1 MRALI
6 TGVTGFAGS
15 HLAEF
20 LAAHT
25 DLALHGTAYGPPPRV
40 DLARFVTLHAV
51 DLRDPAVVRALVAD
65 LAPDYVF
72 HLAAQAFVPQSWRDP
87 WETLETNLRGELNVL
102 EAVRARGAGRVLVIG
117 SNEEYGRARP
127 EDLPLREDSPLRPDS
142 PYGVSKVGQDL
153 LGLSYYL
160 SYSLEVVRVRPFNH
174 IGPRQDERFV
184 AGAFA
189 RQIALIEAGWAEPVV
204 RVGNLD
210 AQRDFSDVRDVVRAY
225 WLALTRGAPGAVYN
239 IGSGRPRTARE
250 LLDVLLAHSTRAIR
264 VEVDAERLR
273 PSDVPVSY
281 CDTGA
286 LRAATGWAPEIPFEQ
301 TVGDVLEDWRGRVR
315 SDEC

>member
-20 LAAHT
+20 LAAHS
-25 DLALHGTAYGPPPRV
+25 DLALHGTAYGPPPLV
-40 DLARFVTLHAV
+40 DLAGFMTLHTV

-65 LAPDYVF
+65 VAPDYVF

-87 WETLETNLRGELNVL
+87 WDTLETNLRAELNVL
-102 EAVRARGAGRVLVIG
+102 EAVRVRGAGRVLVIG

-153 LGLSYYL
+153 LGLSYHL
-160 SYSLEVVRVRPFNH
+160 SYGMEVVRVRPFNH
-174 IGPRQDERFV
+174 IGPRQDDRFV

-189 RQIALIEAGWAEPVV
+189 RQVAQIEAGQAEPVV
-204 RVGNLD
+204 HVGNLD
-210 AQRDFSDVRDVVRAY
+210 AQRDFSDVRDIVRAY
-225 WLALTRGAPGAVYN
+225 WLALARGAPGEVYN
-239 IGSGRPRTARE
+239 IGSGRPRSVRA
-250 LLDVLLAHSTRAIR
+250 LLDTLLAHSTAEIR
-264 VEVDAERLR
+264 VQVDPARLR

-281 CDTGA
+281 CDTSA

-301 TVGDVLEDWRGRVR
+301 TVRDVLEDWRKRVL
-315 SDEC
+315 SAEC